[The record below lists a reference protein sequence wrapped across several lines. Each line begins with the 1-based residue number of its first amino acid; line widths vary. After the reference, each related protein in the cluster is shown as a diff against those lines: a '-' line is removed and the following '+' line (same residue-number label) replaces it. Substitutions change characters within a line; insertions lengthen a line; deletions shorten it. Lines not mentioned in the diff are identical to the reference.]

1 VIRLSLPAAIA
12 LCVAVLAG
20 CASSPQSVFY
30 TLSVAAPPASPPPA
44 APITVLIGA
53 VSVPELV
60 DRPQIVVSAGAN
72 TVDIDEFAR
81 WADPLKSQIPRVI
94 RADLAQ
100 QLNSSR
106 VSASPIGV
114 DPAAAYRVQIDVQRF
129 DAALGDAAT
138 VDVLWSV
145 SPPGKGSRVDG
156 RSTVREPCTGPGF
169 DAVVA
174 AYSQALG
181 AVSQD
186 IAAAIRSRVSP

>member
-1 VIRLSLPAAIA
+1 MTRLTLPAAIA
-12 LCVAVLAG
+12 LCVAALAG
-20 CASSPQSVFY
+20 CAGSPTSDFY
-30 TLSVAAPPASPPPA
+30 TLSPVVPPASPPPA

-60 DRPQIVVSAGAN
+60 DRPQMVVN
-72 TVDIDEFAR
+72 TGDNKVDIDEFAR
-81 WADPLKSQIPRVI
+81 WADSLKSQIPRVI

-106 VSASPIGV
+106 VSASPMDG
-114 DPAAAYRVQIDVQRF
+114 DPAAAYRVRIDVQRF
-129 DAALGDAAT
+129 EATLGDAAT

-145 SPPGKGSRVDG
+145 SPPGKGQATDG

-174 AYSQALG
+174 AYSKALG

-186 IAAAIRSRVSP
+186 IAAAIRPRASP

>member
-1 VIRLSLPAAIA
+1 VIRLSLPVAIA
-12 LCVAVLAG
+12 LCVAALAG
-20 CASSPQSVFY
+20 CAGSPKSDFY
-30 TLSVAAPPASPPPA
+30 TLSVAAPPASPQPA

-60 DRPQIVVSAGAN
+60 DRPQIVVNAGGN
-72 TVDIDEFAR
+72 KVDIDEFAR
-81 WADPLKSQIPRVI
+81 WADSLKSQIPRVI

-100 QLNSSR
+100 QLNGAR
-106 VSASPIGV
+106 VAASPMGG

-129 DAALGDAAT
+129 EAALGDAAT
-138 VDVLWSV
+138 VEVLWSV
-145 SPPGKGSRVDG
+145 SPPGKGQRTDG
-156 RSTVREPCTGPGF
+156 RSTVREPCAGPGF

-186 IAAAIRSRVSP
+186 IAAAIRSRASP

>member
-1 VIRLSLPAAIA
+1 MIRLSLPAAIA

-20 CASSPQSVFY
+20 CASSPQSEFY
-30 TLSVAAPPASPPPA
+30 TLSVAAPTASPPPA
-44 APITVLIGA
+44 APITVLVSA

-72 TVDIDEFAR
+72 KVDIDEFAR

-106 VSASPIGV
+106 VSATPIGG

-145 SPPGKGSRVDG
+145 SPPGKGPRADG
-156 RSTVREPCTGPGF
+156 RSTVREPCAGPGF

-186 IAAAIRSRVSP
+186 IAAAIRSRASP